1 MSRTVPYARQNCTSV
16 CAADKI
22 WIRFGIWACK
32 NKTALFYVRPTQLAI
47 RWGERKPW
55 TSSEQVSSSD
65 LRTSHHVW
73 FRQSRSFAC
82 DFGTQLG
89 WESSNVCDRLPLLN
103 KYSIFYFFLK
113 TTTYPPLQ
121 PRSSLT
127 VISSVVLIHPVPL
140 DHPAYKAGRG
150 VTLRALAWSH
160 MHPVFTAAHTNQ
172 SHTGSLLRSHTR
184 RHTPTKLQIY
194 PACKSTVLLLFRYEY
209 V

>member
-1 MSRTVPYARQNCTSV
+1 MFHSTVFIPNVVRCCHQSFISFILYFKIYMFFFSFSKILVYVNSIFMSRTVPYARQNCTSV

-103 KYSIFYFFLK
+103 KHSIFYFLK
-113 TTTYPPLQ
+113 KNNNV
-121 PRSSLT
+121 SST
-127 VISSVVLIHPVPL
+127 
-140 DHPAYKAGRG
+140 PA
-150 VTLRALAWSH
+150 S
-160 MHPVFTAAHTNQ
+160 Q
-172 SHTGSLLRSHTR
+172 
-184 RHTPTKLQIY
+184 
-194 PACKSTVLLLFRYEY
+194 
-209 V
+209 